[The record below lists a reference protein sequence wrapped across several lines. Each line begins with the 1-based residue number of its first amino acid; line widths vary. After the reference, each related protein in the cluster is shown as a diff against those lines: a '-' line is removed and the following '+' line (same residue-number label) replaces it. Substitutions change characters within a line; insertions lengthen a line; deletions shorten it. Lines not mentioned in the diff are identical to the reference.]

1 MTMPLTH
8 SFRETVADR
17 AKASPGF
24 RAALV
29 EEAVQALADGDMETA
44 RTLLRDVA
52 NATLGFQVLA
62 RETGIPEKSLMRML
76 GPNGN
81 PSLLNL
87 GSIIRALNRHVGVR
101 VTVWAEMV
109 GAVAL

>member
-1 MTMPLTH
+1 M
-8 SFRETVADR
+8 
-17 AKASPGF
+17 
-24 RAALV
+24 
-29 EEAVQALADGDMETA
+29 QALADGDMETA

-81 PSLLNL
+81 PSLRNL
-87 GSIIRALNRHVGVR
+87 GSIVRALNKHLGVR
-101 VTVWAEMV
+101 VTARVEMSD
-109 GAVAL
+109 ATAS

>member
-1 MTMPLTH
+1 MTTPLAR
-8 SFRETVADR
+8 SFRESVADR
-17 AKASPGF
+17 ARASPGL
-24 RAALV
+24 RTALV
-29 EEAVQALADGDMETA
+29 EEAMQALADGTMETA

-52 NATLGFQVLA
+52 NATVGFQALA

-87 GSIIRALNRHVGVR
+87 GSIVRALNRHVGAC
-101 VTVWAEMV
+101 VTLRAEMV
-109 GAVAL
+109 GAASL

>member
-1 MTMPLTH
+1 MPLTR
-8 SFRETVADR
+8 SFWETVADR

-24 RAALV
+24 RAALI
-29 EEAVQALADGDMETA
+29 EQAIQALADDDMETA

-52 NATLGFQVLA
+52 NATLGFQALA

-87 GSIIRALNRHVGVR
+87 GSIARALNRHVGVR
-101 VTVWAEMV
+101 VAARAEMV
-109 GAVAL
+109 GAAAL

>member
-1 MTMPLTH
+1 MTMPLTR

-24 RAALV
+24 RAALI
-29 EEAVQALADGDMETA
+29 EEAMQALADGDMETA

-52 NATLGFQVLA
+52 NATLGFQALA

-87 GSIIRALNRHVGVR
+87 GSIVRALNKHVGVR
-101 VTVWAEMV
+101 VTARVEMSDATV
-109 GAVAL
+109 S

>member
-1 MTMPLTH
+1 MPMTR
-8 SFRETVADR
+8 SFRKTVADR

-29 EEAVQALADGDMETA
+29 EPAMQALADGNMETS

-52 NATLGFQVLA
+52 DATLGFQALA
-62 RETGIPEKSLMRML
+62 RETDIPEKSLMRML

-87 GSIIRALNRHVGVR
+87 GSIVRALNRHVGVR
-101 VTVWAEMV
+101 VTARAEIV
-109 GAVAL
+109 GAAAL